1 VLVGR
6 GTEIAGEDGVNA
18 SLTTNF
24 TTGAIERFTRVHSD
38 WDYYLLNGFKT
49 APTAPH
55 DNHFANWGTGH
66 STRTAIVADKLT
78 EAALLDAID
87 NRLVYASED
96 EQLAVRLYADGRVPM
111 GGKLV
116 TSAGTATL
124 ELFLDDSDYTGVFE
138 VAVWSGAVGGAAVTE
153 VQRKDALA
161 GGTWH
166 TITITLAPGEQFFYL
181 EVTEPSPDRK
191 AWTAPIWIERL

>member
-1 VLVGR
+1 
-6 GTEIAGEDGVNA
+6 
-18 SLTTNF
+18 
-24 TTGAIERFTRVHSD
+24 
-38 WDYYLLNGFKT
+38 
-49 APTAPH
+49 
-55 DNHFANWGTGH
+55 
-66 STRTAIVADKLT
+66 
-78 EAALLDAID
+78 
-87 NRLVYASED
+87 
-96 EQLAVRLYADGRVPM
+96 M